1 MTTTCPLPS
10 RAAVTDAAWPGRS
23 LSGPPGVWKSSSGFR
38 RWLLLLAALG
48 PFYWLAAPA
57 STIVSPGADASIE
70 GSSNNG
76 YPFNL
81 SFFSL
86 TSMRY
91 QQVFNSSEFSAA
103 GGPMLITGIR
113 FRPDTDTGAAFASTL
128 SSVRIDLSTTSVNAS
143 TLGSVFAGN
152 VGANNTVVFNGALSL
167 SSAYTGP
174 VGGPKNFDIVITLTT
189 PFLYNSASGNLLL
202 DVRNFGGGGTTQFD
216 SDVLPPT
223 QRVWAGAVG
232 DATGTNVGDTGL
244 IAQFVYTA
252 VPEPQMVSLAAFG
265 LAGMAAR
272 RLRKSSVRPT

>member
-1 MTTTCPLPS
+1 MTTTHSLPS
-10 RAAVTDAAWPGRS
+10 RAAVTAAAWPGRS
-23 LSGPPGVWKSSSGFR
+23 LSRAPGAWKSSSSFR
-38 RWLLLLAALG
+38 QWLLLLAAVG
-48 PFYWLAAPA
+48 PFYLFAAA
-57 STIVSPGADASIE
+57 ANTIVSPGADASVE

-81 SFFSL
+81 SFFDL

-91 QQVFNSSEFSAA
+91 QQVFNSSEFGAA
-103 GGPMLITGIR
+103 GGPMLITGIA
-113 FRPDTDTGAAFASTL
+113 FRPDTGGSAFSSTL

-143 TLGSVFAGN
+143 TLGSVFASN

-174 VGGPKNFDIVITLTT
+174 VGGPKNFDIVITLAT
-189 PFLYNSASGNLLL
+189 PFLYNSANGNLLL

-232 DATGTNVGDTGL
+232 DAAGTNVGDTGL
-244 IAQFVYTA
+244 ITQFVYTA
-252 VPEPQMVSLAAFG
+252 VPEPQILSLAALG
-265 LAGMAAR
+265 LVAMAAR
-272 RLRKSSVRPT
+272 RLRSL